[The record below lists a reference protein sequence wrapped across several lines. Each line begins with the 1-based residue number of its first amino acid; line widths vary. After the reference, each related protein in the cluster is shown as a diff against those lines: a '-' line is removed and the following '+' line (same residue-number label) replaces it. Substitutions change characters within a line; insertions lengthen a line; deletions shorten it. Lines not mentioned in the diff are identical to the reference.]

1 MALVS
6 LKDGKIIEQTKE
18 NETKLNE
25 NADETGKI
33 ISTPAQTNKHAGHL
47 AKGKVQSSAM
57 KAIEAEAETIGLPYL
72 KARDTIT
79 IENIGEKFSGDWRIT
94 KVLHKISKAGYTCS
108 LSLAKNNFSGK
119 SSAGSSNKANS
130 APKAGADTNSSNA
143 TPVNE
148 VKSHGTNKPKMVTVD
163 LNKGAVIN

>member
-6 LKDGKIIEQTKE
+6 LKDGRIIEQTKE
-18 NETKLNE
+18 NETKLTE

-33 ISTPAQTNKHAGHL
+33 ISTPAQNSKHAGHL
-47 AKGKVQSSAM
+47 AKGQVKSSAM
-57 KAIEAEAETIGLPYL
+57 RAIEAEAETIGLPYL

-94 KVLHKISKAGYTCS
+94 KVTHKISKSGYTCS
-108 LSLAKNNFSGK
+108 LSLAKNNFGGK
-119 SSAGSSNKANS
+119 SSQKAIS
-130 APKAGADTNSSNA
+130 APKAGANTQNSSA

-148 VKSHGTNKPKMVTVD
+148 VKSSGTNKPKMVTVD
-163 LNKGAVIN
+163 LNKGEIMK